1 MYSLT
6 MYKCLIVLVYIKRMN
21 VCSNT
26 PSAFALSIVFGVF
39 CWCVY
44 EGIEIM
50 NGE

>member
-1 MYSLT
+1 MYCLT

-21 VCSNT
+21 VCGNT
-26 PSAFALSIVFGVF
+26 PSALSIVFGVF

>member
-6 MYKCLIVLVYIKRMN
+6 MYKYLIVLN
-21 VCSNT
+21 VCGNT
-26 PSAFALSIVFGVF
+26 PSALSIVFGVL

-50 NGE
+50 DGE